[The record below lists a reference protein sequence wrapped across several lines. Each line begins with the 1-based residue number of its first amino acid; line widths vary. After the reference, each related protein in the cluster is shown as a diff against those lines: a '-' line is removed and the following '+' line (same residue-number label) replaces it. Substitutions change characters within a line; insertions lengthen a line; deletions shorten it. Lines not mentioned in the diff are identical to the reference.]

1 MFKAAR
7 VQAIRAGTCAARGVV
22 LPIVARTEESGAV
35 DSCLHCI
42 LVLVSFLCVRAGGVT
57 TAGMGVRVCVCDGL
71 CAWWRCNLRAEHVAF
86 GAYVSMVS
94 HSSLCLTPQ
103 SW

>member
-1 MFKAAR
+1 M
-7 VQAIRAGTCAARGVV
+7 QAIRAGTCAARGVV

-35 DSCLHCI
+35 DSCLHHCT
-42 LVLVSFLCVRAGGVT
+42 LVSVSFLRVRAGGVT

-86 GAYVSMVS
+86 DSYVYGLTPIS
-94 HSSLCLTPQ
+94 LTPQ